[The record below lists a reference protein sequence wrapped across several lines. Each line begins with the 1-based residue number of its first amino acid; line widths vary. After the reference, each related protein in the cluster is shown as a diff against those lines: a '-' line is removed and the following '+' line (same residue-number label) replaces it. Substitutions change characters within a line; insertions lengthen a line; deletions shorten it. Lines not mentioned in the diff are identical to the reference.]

1 MDGLIRKNK
10 KTELDKAVLCRLVP
24 SWCFQNDVYQQSLN
38 NNSNSC
44 LRMLWFEEHKE
55 QLVLWI
61 TPLIKSFRS
70 VAPNLIGSQRFLDYQ
85 SFAAPP
91 TKSFST
97 TEEVK
102 SHHCFITFNIFSCSS
117 VSAVGENFMYNFV
130 SERYEG
136 KTTTKTK
143 Q

>member
-1 MDGLIRKNK
+1 
-10 KTELDKAVLCRLVP
+10 
-24 SWCFQNDVYQQSLN
+24 
-38 NNSNSC
+38 
-44 LRMLWFEEHKE
+44 MLWSEEHKE
-55 QLVLWI
+55 RLVLWI

-70 VAPNLIGSQRFLDYQ
+70 AAPDLIGSQSFFDYQ

-102 SHHCFITFNIFSCSS
+102 SHYCFITFNIFSCSS
-117 VSAVGENFMYNFV
+117 VSAVGENFMSDFL

-136 KTTTKTK
+136 KTTTKQITPSTIKK
-143 Q
+143 QGVLRNVLLNESRHFSIKTTIRDI